1 MLRSWVYILRCADNS
16 FYTGC
21 TTNLEQR
28 IRQHHKGI
36 LGNCTSI
43 RRPVELVH
51 VEEFSDVSDAIRRER
66 QIKNRSRAKKEALI
80 YTNICDLRLLARST
94 TTRNRLSLDSSAQN
108 ADIATND
115 IVDAYANMTFCSFV
129 TILKDKDNVFA

>member
-1 MLRSWVYILRCADNS
+1 
-16 FYTGC
+16 
-21 TTNLEQR
+21 
-28 IRQHHKGI
+28 
-36 LGNCTSI
+36 
-43 RRPVELVH
+43 VELVH